1 MSYLYHDLGA
11 CYHRRVMPDSA
22 LPIAFVCGREL
33 EYPRNLSAVDALR
46 TLGAV
51 QVIAPRKGRLSL
63 NLARIALRTAFARA
77 DCAFSFV
84 GFYGQPLVFPAR
96 LRWRRPLV
104 LDAFVSTWDT
114 YCFDRRIFA
123 PGSLPGRMLFHLDRA
138 ACARADR
145 IVVDTQAHADFF
157 HRTFGVPRDRLR
169 VVYVGC
175 DDAHFHP
182 RPLTPES
189 DGARRVL
196 FYGTF
201 LPLHGVDVILDA
213 AHRLREENVSFRI
226 IGSGQ
231 QSAAVHAQARRLE
244 LRNVE
249 FVDSVP
255 YAALP
260 EEIAA
265 STICLGGHFGRSD
278 KAARVIGAKSFQC
291 MSVGRPTILGD
302 NAANRELFAHGVH
315 AWMVRMGD
323 PDALADG
330 IRTLLADAALRRTL
344 AVTGSQRA
352 RESGGVAAVRAAFR
366 RAVDGLTRE

>member
-1 MSYLYHDLGA
+1 MGRWRSILTVHEMQP
-11 CYHRRVMPDSA
+11 RRPA
-22 LPIAFVCGREL
+22 IAFVCGREA
-33 EYPRNLSAVDALR
+33 EYPRNLSAVDALQL
-46 TLGAV
+46 LGDV

-63 NLARIALRTAFARA
+63 NLLRIALRALTARSVPDFT
-77 DCAFSFV
+77 FI
-84 GFYGQPLVFPAR
+84 GFYCQPLVFPVR

-123 PGSLPGRMLFHLDRA
+123 PDSLPGRLLFQLDHA

-145 IVVDTQAHADFF
+145 VIVDTHAHAEFF
-157 HRTFGVPRDRLR
+157 HRTFGVPRDKLR

-175 DDAHFHP
+175 DDEHFRP
-182 RPLTPES
+182 RPIDPFS
-189 DGARRVL
+189 DVSRRIL

-213 AHRLREENVSFRI
+213 AHLLREEGVTFRI
-226 IGSGQ
+226 VGAGQ
-231 QSAAVHAQARRLE
+231 QSAAVRRQAAE
-244 LRNVE
+244 LGLDNLE

-260 EEIAA
+260 DEIAA
-265 STICLGGHFGRSD
+265 AAICLGGHFGRSE

-302 NAANRELFAHGVH
+302 NAANRELFTHGEH

-323 PDALADG
+323 PAALADG
-330 IRTLLADAALRRTL
+330 IRALLADADLRRRL
-344 AVTGSQRA
+344 SVAGSARA
-352 RESGGVAAVRAAFR
+352 RECGGVAAVRAAFR
-366 RAVDGLTRE
+366 EAVAGLHRTTDD